1 MQVNQVRRSRLH
13 KSALAPCK
21 AHLQGKI
28 QQVAPRVDC
37 KSRRQHSFSN
47 CEPCNPASSVRPTK
61 TESVLPA
68 WPGQWTARCCFPDT
82 DHPELQSCS
91 SKHWTVSGFWSRA
104 AAEVSWSKA
113 WSAAAWL
120 STRQWGVYLDSAFE
134 HLSTMSGTQ
143 VLDSSNP
150 PFYRWFPGPAVT
162 EPLWVW
168 MLPDEGGSEAKQCK
182 APKGSRFRKY
192 CLELRL
198 VSCGRCSS
206 SSLSFLMV
214 SLGAQ
219 LNMCYNA
226 VDRHVE
232 EGDVPAQTI
241 DSIDFCTAPCL
252 KLRALGTI
260 LIDIVVVLLFYGRL

>member
-1 MQVNQVRRSRLH
+1 MLFKALDRVRVLVASRSRSLLVQTMECCC
-13 KSALAPCK
+13 LA
-21 AHLQGKI
+21 
-28 QQVAPRVDC
+28 
-37 KSRRQHSFSN
+37 QHQAVGS
-47 CEPCNPASSVRPTK
+47 
-61 TESVLPA
+61 L
-68 WPGQWTARCCFPDT
+68 
-82 DHPELQSCS
+82 
-91 SKHWTVSGFWSRA
+91 
-104 AAEVSWSKA
+104 
-113 WSAAAWL
+113 
-120 STRQWGVYLDSAFE
+120 
-134 HLSTMSGTQ
+134 LSTMSGTQ

-198 VSCGRCSS
+198 VSCERCSS

-241 DSIDFCTAPCL
+241 DSIDFCTAP
-252 KLRALGTI
+252 A
-260 LIDIVVVLLFYGRL
+260 

>member
-1 MQVNQVRRSRLH
+1 MLLSRHRSSGIAELLFKALDRVRVLVASRSRSLLVQ
-13 KSALAPCK
+13 SMECCCLA
-21 AHLQGKI
+21 
-28 QQVAPRVDC
+28 
-37 KSRRQHSFSN
+37 QHQAVGSLF
-47 CEPCNPASSVRPTK
+47 
-61 TESVLPA
+61 
-68 WPGQWTARCCFPDT
+68 G
-82 DHPELQSCS
+82 
-91 SKHWTVSGFWSRA
+91 
-104 AAEVSWSKA
+104 
-113 WSAAAWL
+113 
-120 STRQWGVYLDSAFE
+120 SAFE

-241 DSIDFCTAPCL
+241 DSIDFCTAP
-252 KLRALGTI
+252 A
-260 LIDIVVVLLFYGRL
+260 